1 MLNKFLDKYIFTNTL
16 RYIHNNFFLVNIP
29 FLIVPVDLLSTLNNI
44 GDISKQKEIYFHIK
58 ESTKKNFM
66 PRFNELSIEDNS
78 KLNFV
83 KNFFVAS
90 GWGAIEII
98 DFDKEAKRALII
110 VDNSPFAIQV
120 KGKVDRPMDNILR
133 GIFSGVFSII
143 FKEDVDCVETE
154 CFAMNAK
161 SCKFVIKPKTEFDL
175 ENKLLEIKS

>member
-1 MLNKFLDKYIFTNTL
+1 M
-16 RYIHNNFFLVNIP
+16 
-29 FLIVPVDLLSTLNNI
+29 
-44 GDISKQKEIYFHIK
+44 
-58 ESTKKNFM
+58 
-66 PRFNELSIEDNS
+66 
-78 KLNFV
+78 
-83 KNFFVAS
+83 
-90 GWGAIEII
+90 GAIEII

-175 ENKLLEIKS
+175 EKQIVRDQIII